1 MRTDDDDRLAPTN
14 RHMGRG
20 RGIPR
25 RQGAAGGRLGVLLG
39 VLLLL
44 SASITVGAASLR
56 AAGGQ
61 GSDNDLLAAASFMAT
76 AAPGQYGVI
85 ADGEIVSLG
94 HNQHASGLRIH
105 HPKVK
110 LR

>member
-1 MRTDDDDRLAPTN
+1 
-14 RHMGRG
+14 MGRG
-20 RGIPR
+20 RGIPWQ
-25 RQGAAGGRLGVLLG
+25 QGAAGGRLGVLLG
-39 VLLLL
+39 VLLLV

-61 GSDNDLLAAASFMAT
+61 GSDKGDLLAAASSMAT

-105 HPKVK
+105 HPKVSYA
-110 LR
+110 RPRPTRQNSDT